1 MTGKSAIF
9 GWVLPF
15 FLLLLADSVFSKRHS
30 RRGTENFENWQRLY
44 LEKIQLLAKEGGLPE
59 EEWRSITKFNKDVC
73 YEKGCLESALD
84 YMTAVNFTVDPCNTQ
99 TWLDFACK
107 RRVKGPDNLSHFEK
121 QVKISEIQTEELL
134 DGVVGANELKDDFLF
149 KEAQTYYYQ
158 CKNKALNDEEDVTN
172 IFQALQRNFG
182 NWPIFTG
189 EFPGKQFNWV
199 KMVASLNRI
208 DRFGFTPLIFK
219 VELPGRM
226 DGSHIILRI
235 GQTIYGGITYN
246 DFNQFF
252 SRIQKTAKLTEPYRP
267 GQIDDMLYFQ
277 AALNKASI
285 KQSDMEKNSVRNLQA
300 RTDRFFRSQS
310 MAPNINWL
318 EFFQIV
324 FNGTEVNVT
333 PETEIVLPFWTVMNV
348 LFEVATGD
356 QRNLANSLNFQF
368 ASVLLQESTSLL
380 DDLNSFK
387 CTEEPGQRE
396 NICLQRTKDIFGYSL
411 GKSYLK
417 MFFNEAVS
425 IPMIEDL
432 MLRVKQGYG
441 KVISSFDWMSNRTKE
456 FLYDKIQDME
466 THVAQ
471 PNWLKKGG
479 ITSLKK
485 FYEGLDASNDKNSSY
500 PLNFW
505 KINTWVSGRKLSH
518 LRKMALWKNYE
529 GVTNYDF
536 DWSSY
541 LGTVQASIWF
551 DTNDIR
557 LEAGLLQPPMFSPNA
572 PGFIIFGGLGAV
584 VAHEIGHSFD
594 PAGRTFNKYGM
605 KGEYWDFASKK
616 HYDEWVQKLEAYYSL
631 PIHQISERVAQSINP
646 GQTIR
651 DDVADNLG
659 VQLGFF
665 SYLEYLKLLK
675 ANGKHEKVL
684 PGLTKFTPEKLFFM
698 KYANM
703 WCDDKDI
710 QDKYNDLF
718 GTHSPGN
725 VRATMPLLLSNQFAD
740 TFGCPKRDFVTA
752 NFVKLAMYESGGT
765 PSFENWPKSGANGKH
780 EKVLPGLT
788 KFTPEKLFF
797 MKYANMWCD
806 DKDIQEK
813 YNDLFGTHI
822 PGIVRATMP
831 LLLSNQFADTFGC
844 PRRDL

>member
-9 GWVLPF
+9 GWLLPF

-30 RRGTENFENWQRLY
+30 RRGTENLEDWQRLY

-73 YEKGCLESALD
+73 YEKGCLESALE

-107 RRVKGPDNLSHFEK
+107 RRVKGPDNLSHFEN
-121 QVKISEIQTEELL
+121 QVKLSEIHTEELL
-134 DGVVGANELKDDFLF
+134 DGVVGANELKDDFLL

-158 CKNKALNDEEDVTN
+158 CKNKALNDDEDVTN

-189 EFPGKQFNWV
+189 EDPGEKFNWA

-208 DRFGFTPLIFK
+208 DRFGLTPLIFQ
-219 VELPGRM
+219 VGFPGM
-226 DGSHIILRI
+226 MEGSHIILAI
-235 GQTIYGGITYN
+235 GQTIFGGISFN

-277 AALNKASI
+277 AALNKAAI
-285 KQSDMEKNSVRNLQA
+285 KQSDMEKNSVQNLQA
-300 RTDRFFRSQS
+300 KTNRFFESQS
-310 MAPNINWL
+310 MTPNINWL
-318 EFFQIV
+318 EFFQII

-333 PETEIVLPFWTVMNV
+333 PETEIELPFWTVMNV

-396 NICLQRTKDIFGYSL
+396 NICLKRTKEIFGYSL

-425 IPMIEDL
+425 IPLIEDL

-441 KVISSFDWMSNRTKE
+441 KAISSFDWMSNSTKE
-456 FLYDKIQDME
+456 FLYDKIEDME

-479 ITSLKK
+479 IKSLKK

-505 KINTWVSGRKLSH
+505 KINTWVVGRKFSH
-518 LRKMALWKNYE
+518 VRRMALLKNFE
-529 GVTNYDF
+529 GVT
-536 DWSSY
+536 
-541 LGTVQASIWF
+541 T
-551 DTNDIR
+551 
-557 LEAGLLQPPMFSPNA
+557 
-572 PGFIIFGGLGAV
+572 FIIFGGLGAAI
-584 VAHEIGHSFD
+584 AHEIGHSFD
-594 PAGRTFNKYGM
+594 PIGRTFNKYGM
-605 KGEYWDFASKK
+605 KGEHWDAASKK
-616 HYDEWVQKLEAYYSL
+616 HYDEWLLKLETYYSL

-646 GQTIR
+646 DQTVQ

-659 VQLGFF
+659 VQLGYF

-675 ANGKHEKVL
+675 ANGKQEKVL

-710 QDKYNDLF
+710 QDNYNDLF
-718 GTHSPGN
+718 GSHSPGN
-725 VRATMPLLLSNQFAD
+725 IRATMPLLLSNQFAD
-740 TFGCPKRDFVTA
+740 TF
-752 NFVKLAMYESGGT
+752 S
-765 PSFENWPKSGANGKH
+765 
-780 EKVLPGLT
+780 
-788 KFTPEKLFF
+788 
-797 MKYANMWCD
+797 
-806 DKDIQEK
+806 
-813 YNDLFGTHI
+813 
-822 PGIVRATMP
+822 
-831 LLLSNQFADTFGC
+831 C